1 MSTEPNCA
9 SCGQPHGLW
18 ATDRLTLL
26 LDRWGWDD
34 RAAAVL
40 RESKPTSLL
49 VVDVDN
55 FKRVNDRFGHVAGDE
70 VLKGVAETLRRITRK
85 SDLLG
90 RYGGQGGDEFLV
102 LLPETGIEDA
112 RVIAERIRAGI
123 RDMAVTAPVP
133 GGTTTVESVSV
144 SIGVSV
150 GDPDTDLE
158 SLVVDADAALR
169 NAKRGGR
176 DRVGTSKEHRRRA
189 VPWRLAAV
197 GACVAGAMI
206 AVVTTDKPVPPRD
219 SAADHPAAPPPFQLT
234 VTVPAT
240 VTATPVRTPQA
251 PKPHTKKTPAVRED
265 TPTPSTTTRCVPCE
279 MMTSA
284 VNKMTPFLPH

>member
-1 MSTEPNCA
+1 MNTAPNCE

-102 LLPETGIEDA
+102 LLPETAIDDA
-112 RVIAERIRAGI
+112 RAIAERIRASV
-123 RDMAVTAPVP
+123 RDMTVTAPVP
-133 GGTTTVESVSV
+133 GGTTTVESVTV
-144 SIGVSV
+144 SIGMSE
-150 GDPDTDLE
+150 GSLDTDLE

-176 DRVGTSKEHRRRA
+176 DRVGTSKEHRRRPMA
-189 VPWRLAAV
+189 WRWAAV

-206 AVVTTDKPVPPRD
+206 AVVTTDKPVPPPRD
-219 SAADHPAAPPPFQLT
+219 HEVAEQPPPLT
-234 VTVPAT
+234 VTVPTT
-240 VTATPVRTPQA
+240 VTATAVQTRTQPA
-251 PKPHTKKTPAVRED
+251 PRPHIKKTPTVRD
-265 TPTPSTTTRCVPCE
+265 LPTPTRTTTPCIPCD
-279 MMTSA
+279 MMNSA
-284 VNKMTPFLPH
+284 INEITPFLKH